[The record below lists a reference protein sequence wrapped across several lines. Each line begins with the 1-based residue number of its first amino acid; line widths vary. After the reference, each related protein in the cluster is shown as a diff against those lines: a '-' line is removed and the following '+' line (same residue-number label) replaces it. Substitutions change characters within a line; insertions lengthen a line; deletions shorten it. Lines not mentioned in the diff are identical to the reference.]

1 MSMKSCIMEKWGR
14 GKIVSGVVNLVHNI
28 KYAQMLPPRQ
38 FIFFLPLQLVIAYQ
52 KIATD
57 ILYTNNI
64 N

>member
-1 MSMKSCIMEKWGR
+1 MKSCIIEKRGR

-28 KYAQMLPPRQ
+28 RYAQIIPPRQ
-38 FIFFLPLQLVIAYQ
+38 VIFFLPLQLVIAFQ

>member
-1 MSMKSCIMEKWGR
+1 MEKWGR

-28 KYAQMLPPRQ
+28 KYAQMLPPRKN
-38 FIFFLPLQLVIAYQ
+38 IFFLTLQLVIAFQ

>member
-1 MSMKSCIMEKWGR
+1 
-14 GKIVSGVVNLVHNI
+14 
-28 KYAQMLPPRQ
+28 MLPPRKN
-38 FIFFLPLQLVIAYQ
+38 IFFLTLQLVIAFQ

>member
-1 MSMKSCIMEKWGR
+1 MKPCIIEKRGG
-14 GKIVSGVVNLVHNI
+14 GKIVSSVVNLVHNI
-28 KYAQMLPPRQ
+28 KYAQILPPRKN
-38 FIFFLPLQLVIAYQ
+38 IFFLTLQLVIAFQ

>member
-1 MSMKSCIMEKWGR
+1 MKLCIIEKRGR

-28 KYAQMLPPRQ
+28 KYAQMLPPRKN
-38 FIFFLPLQLVIAYQ
+38 IFFLTLQLVIAFQ

>member
-1 MSMKSCIMEKWGR
+1 MKSCIIEKRGR

-28 KYAQMLPPRQ
+28 KYAQMLPPRKN
-38 FIFFLPLQLVIAYQ
+38 IFFLPLQLVVAFQ
-52 KIATD
+52 KIATY

>member
-1 MSMKSCIMEKWGR
+1 MKSCIIEKRGR
-14 GKIVSGVVNLVHNI
+14 GNIVSGVVNLVHNI
-28 KYAQMLPPRQ
+28 RYAQIIPPRQ
-38 FIFFLPLQLVIAYQ
+38 FIFFLPLQLVIAFQ

>member
-1 MSMKSCIMEKWGR
+1 MKSCIIEKRGR
-14 GKIVSGVVNLVHNI
+14 GKIVSGVVNLVQI
-28 KYAQMLPPRQ
+28 LIYALMLPPRKN
-38 FIFFLPLQLVIAYQ
+38 IFFLTLQLVIAFQ